1 MKKLSLLVIPVVF
14 MIFFSCGKDED
25 TPFTLLTER
34 TWVSDSL
41 LVNGQN
47 AGNPGQLLENFN
59 GEVNFNKNG
68 TGSFGSY
75 TGTWRFAQ
83 NETQIIITTTELPLP
98 LTTEIEVLTR
108 TDLKV
113 NTAFPDPENAGV
125 TLIIRM
131 TFKAK

>member
-1 MKKLSLLVIPVVF
+1 MKKLSLLIIPVVF
-14 MIFFSCGKDED
+14 VVFFSCGKDED

-59 GEVNFNKNG
+59 GEVNFKKDG
-68 TGSFGSY
+68 TGNFGSY

-98 LTTEIEVLTR
+98 LTTVIEVLTR

-113 NTAFPDPENAGV
+113 NTAFPDPEIAGG